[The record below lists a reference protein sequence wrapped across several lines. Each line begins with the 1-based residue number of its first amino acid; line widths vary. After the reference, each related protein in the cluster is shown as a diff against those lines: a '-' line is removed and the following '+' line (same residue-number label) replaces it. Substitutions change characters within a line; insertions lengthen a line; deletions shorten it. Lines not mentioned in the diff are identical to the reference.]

1 MEDGRNEPALLR
13 FEAPDGRRD
22 VVIEDDGR
30 VAYAYLR
37 EEGRICADVW
47 LYNVGESPTSP
58 DWEGEHEPPFRNPV
72 QFANENDLGRFSDT
86 SSVSCEW
93 SNEGVRISVDGIVW
107 AELVRGSKP
116 GRSRLAKVDGP
127 AARRLAQ

>member
-1 MEDGRNEPALLR
+1 MEDGRNKPTLLR

-30 VAYAYLR
+30 VLR
-37 EEGRICADVW
+37 EGGRVCADVW

-72 QFANENDLGRFSDT
+72 QFANENDRGRI
-86 SSVSCEW
+86 SSKRAVLCEW
-93 SNEGVRISVDGIVW
+93 WPDGVRVSVDGIVW
-107 AELVRGSKP
+107 AQLERGSKP
-116 GRSRLAKVDGP
+116 GKSRLARMDGP
-127 AARRLAQ
+127 AARRLVP